1 MKIRNE
7 RAAYKLHEILIAWPN
22 RVIFNGVNAARDLQY
37 ADLVYLCGDDVIAHY
52 GNITL
57 ELAARGDIVSIDE
70 YEEVCRRI
78 ADPKSD
84 LRDGYY
90 MLNFGKEDV
99 LSEYIEEREIF
110 VFMYSGREI
119 NKHEVGREQIKRR
132 VKFVD
137 DVECEK

>member
-7 RAAYKLHEILIAWPN
+7 RAAYKLHEILIGWPN
-22 RVIFNGVNAARDLQY
+22 RVIFNGVNAARELQN
-37 ADLVYLCGDDVIAHY
+37 ADFVYLCGDEVISHY

-57 ELAARGDIVSIDE
+57 ELAARRDIVSMDE

-90 MLNFGKEDV
+90 MLNFGEEDV

-110 VFMYSGREI
+110 VFMYSGSEI
-119 NKHEVGREQIKRR
+119 NKHDISREQIKRR

-137 DVECEK
+137 DAE

>member
-22 RVIFNGVNAARDLQY
+22 RGIFNGVNEARDLQY
-37 ADLVYLCGDDVIAHY
+37 ADFVYLSGDEVIAHY
-52 GNITL
+52 GNVTL
-57 ELAARGDIVSIDE
+57 ELAARGDIVSRDD

-90 MLNFGKEDV
+90 MLSFGEEDV

-110 VFMYSGREI
+110 VFMYSDREI
-119 NKHEVGREQIKRR
+119 NKHEISRDQIKRR
-132 VKFVD
+132 VKFVE
-137 DVECEK
+137 DVE

>member
-7 RAAYKLHEILIAWPN
+7 RAAYKLHEILIGWPN
-22 RVIFNGVNAARDLQY
+22 RVIFNGVNAARERQN
-37 ADLVYLCGDDVIAHY
+37 ADFVYLCGDDVVAHY
-52 GNITL
+52 GSVTL
-57 ELAARGDIVSIDE
+57 ELAARGDIVSLEE

-90 MLNFGKEDV
+90 LLNFGKDDV

-110 VFMYSGREI
+110 VFMYSEREI
-119 NKHEVGREQIKRR
+119 NKHDIGREQIKRR

-137 DVECEK
+137 DKELK

>member
-7 RAAYKLHEILIAWPN
+7 RAAYKLHEILIEWPN
-22 RVIFNGVNAARDLQY
+22 RVIFNGINAARERQN
-37 ADLVYLCGDDVIAHY
+37 ADFVYLCGDEVISHY
-52 GNITL
+52 GDITL
-57 ELAARGDIVSIDE
+57 ALATRGDIVSLEE

-90 MLNFGKEDV
+90 LLNFGKDDV

-110 VFMYSGREI
+110 VFMYSAREI
-119 NKHEVGREQIKRR
+119 NKHDIGREQIKRR

-137 DVECEK
+137 DKGLK

>member
-7 RAAYKLHEILIAWPN
+7 RAAYKLHEILIGWPN
-22 RVIFNGVNAARDLQY
+22 RVIFNGINAARELQN
-37 ADLVYLCGDDVIAHY
+37 ADFVYLCGDEVISHY

-57 ELAARGDIVSIDE
+57 ELAARRDIVSMDE

-90 MLNFGKEDV
+90 MLNFGEEDV

-110 VFMYSGREI
+110 VFMYSGSEI
-119 NKHEVGREQIKRR
+119 NKHDISREQIKRR

-137 DVECEK
+137 DAE